1 MQAELQSE
9 NHYGYRPER
18 AGNKIAL
25 YFGISFAA
33 HLTLVL
39 LLLFMPDGKESQAF
53 NRFESIDI
61 QLVSLDPR
69 LPRVSSG
76 GDGSGDAPA
85 DATDEAQAPVADP
98 ADSGPIPVKSGVS
111 RNIEAAES
119 TLALPDELQESE
131 PAVKKSAAKTP
142 PRSGEQRLVT
152 PEALEREEDGR
163 RVADA
168 VKRLET
174 ETAEDRGKAA
184 VRRRIE
190 EMAGKTDGDER
201 SPGGG
206 GAVSD
211 SAARGRGGREG
222 GVSPENFTRRQLYQA
237 EVRQTLK
244 RNWTFSEAMAGN
256 TKGLES
262 RVVITIMSDGTVADV
277 WFEKRSGNDYL
288 DDSAYKTVMKS
299 DPLPALPEG
308 MDQYSLMVG
317 FTPSGLK

>member
-1 MQAELQSE
+1 MQTMQPELQSE

-18 AGNKIAL
+18 VGNKIAL

-33 HLTLVL
+33 HLTIVL
-39 LLLFMPDGKESQAF
+39 LLLFMPDGKESQAAF

-76 GDGSGDAPA
+76 GDAPA
-85 DATDEAQAPVADP
+85 DGPGDEGVPVADP
-98 ADSGPIPVKSGVS
+98 ADSGPIPVKSAVS
-111 RNIEAAES
+111 RNSEAAES
-119 TLALPDELQESE
+119 TLTLPDELQESK
-131 PAVKKSAAKTP
+131 PALKKSPAKTP
-142 PRSGEQRLVT
+142 PRPGEKRLVT
-152 PEALEREEDGR
+152 PEALERKEHGR

-174 ETAEDRGKAA
+174 ETAEGRGKAA

-211 SAARGRGGREG
+211 SAARRRGGREG
-222 GVSPENFTRRQLYQA
+222 GISPENFTRRQLYQA

-262 RVVITIMSDGTVADV
+262 RVVITIMSDGKVADV

-288 DDSAYKTVMKS
+288 DDSVYKTVMKS
-299 DPLPALPEG
+299 DPLPSLPEG
-308 MDQYSLMVG
+308 MNQYSLMVG